1 MSIHKSL
8 KSKRFEVVRTVRKRW
23 ERIEKLNRTKKWVDG
38 MSVYGLPKE
47 KIVQIK
53 LKIEK
58 EKLTEEEKSK
68 LNPDF
73 SVISIKKGKKKTS
86 KDVTGIR

>member
-1 MSIHKSL
+1 
-8 KSKRFEVVRTVRKRW
+8 
-23 ERIEKLNRTKKWVDG
+23 

-47 KIVQIK
+47 KVIQIK

-73 SVISIKKGKKKTS
+73 SAISTKKKKTS

>member
-23 ERIEKLNRTKKWVDG
+23 ERIEKLNRTKKWIDG

-53 LKIEK
+53 LKIE
-58 EKLTEEEKSK
+58 EEKSK
-68 LNPDF
+68 LQPYDF
-73 SVISIKKGKKKTS
+73 SAISTKKKKTS

>member
-8 KSKRFEVVRTVRKRW
+8 KSKLFKTIRTVRKRW
-23 ERIEKLNRTKKWVDG
+23 ERIEKLNRTQKWVDG

-47 KIVQIK
+47 KVIQIK

-73 SVISIKKGKKKTS
+73 SAISTKKKKTS

>member
-58 EKLTEEEKSK
+58 EKLSEEEKSK
-68 LNPDF
+68 LQPHDF
-73 SVISIKKGKKKTS
+73 TAISTKKKKTS
-86 KDVTGIR
+86 KDVIGIR